1 MGTFGDGTPNFHSYS
16 AAIWFESVHAGLE
29 VLCHVI
35 TIWFITMIGVGT
47 QVQRFDSN
55 TNL

>member
-35 TIWFITMIGVGT
+35 NNMVYYHDRCSDPGSEI
-47 QVQRFDSN
+47 
-55 TNL
+55 